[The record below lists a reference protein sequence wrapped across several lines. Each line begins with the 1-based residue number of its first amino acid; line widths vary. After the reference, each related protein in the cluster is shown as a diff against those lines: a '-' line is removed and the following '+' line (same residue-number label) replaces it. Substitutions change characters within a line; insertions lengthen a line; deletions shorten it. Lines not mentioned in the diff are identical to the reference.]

1 MPKTPQIFIQLSTEQ
16 DKQLQ
21 ELELNPLINAK
32 VRLRASILRLSHQ
45 GFNVAK
51 LSQHFNRSIQS
62 IHNDFNR
69 WQELGIQGLTSGKT
83 TGRPTKFT
91 TEIETFITQKLSEE
105 RIWNAQL
112 LCEAVEES
120 LNVKLTIEPMRR
132 KLRELGYTWKRAR
145 YSSGKPPSQEVF
157 QLHQKSLETLKKG
170 LWIRN

>member
-1 MPKTPQIFIQLSTEQ
+1 MKRASTTFAKLTVEQ

-32 VRLRASILRLSHQ
+32 VRLRASILRLSNQ

-62 IHNDFNR
+62 IHNDFKR
-69 WQELGIQGLTSGKT
+69 WQELGIQGLTNAKT
-83 TGRPTKFT
+83 TGRPTKFSA
-91 TEIETFITQKLSEE
+91 EIETLIKQKLSEE

-112 LCEAVEES
+112 LCEAVQES
-120 LNVKLTIEPMRR
+120 LNIKITIEPMRR

-145 YSSGKPPSQEVF
+145 YSSGKPPNPEVF
-157 QLHQKSLETLKKG
+157 QEHHGSLETLKKG
-170 LWIRN
+170 LWISG

>member
-1 MPKTPQIFIQLSTEQ
+1 MVTLKCQHS
-16 DKQLQ
+16 
-21 ELELNPLINAK
+21 LERNPLINAK

-91 TEIETFITQKLSEE
+91 TEIETLITQKLSQE

-112 LCEAVEES
+112 LCEAVQED

-132 KLRELGYTWKRAR
+132 KLRELG
-145 YSSGKPPSQEVF
+145 
-157 QLHQKSLETLKKG
+157 
-170 LWIRN
+170 